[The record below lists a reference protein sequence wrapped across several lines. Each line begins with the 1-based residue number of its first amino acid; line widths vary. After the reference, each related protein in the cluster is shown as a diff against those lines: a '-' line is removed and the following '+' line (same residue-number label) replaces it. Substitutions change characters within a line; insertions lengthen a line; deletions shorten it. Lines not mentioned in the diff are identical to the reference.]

1 MSAVEEP
8 VTIGDALVIRETEA
22 AVLVRVEEE
31 DFWIPKSQIDNAS
44 EVWSMKNAG
53 PGDLV
58 VPRWLAE
65 KLGFEV

>member
-1 MSAVEEP
+1 MSDDV
-8 VTIGDALVIRETEA
+8 VTIGDATVIRETNA

-31 DFWIPKSQIDNAS
+31 DFWIPKSQIDDTS
-44 EVWSMKNAG
+44 EIWSLKNAG

-58 VPRWLAE
+58 VPRWFAE